1 MPPVR
6 GSKPF
11 LSLVGAVI
19 VLAAVIVFAS
29 NAFARR
35 APAGAHRTPVTT
47 TSHPGGGTHSGPA
60 SASASGGTQ
69 HGGPAA
75 LTAVSP
81 FIGLAP
87 GVTSPSASGLP
98 VALAEVPKLSSKQ
111 LAGQRIIYS
120 YTGLEPPTSLL
131 TLISRGEAAGV
142 IFFSQNV
149 GTKAH
154 LVAVVRELEQAAA
167 SNQNPVHLP
176 LLLMTDQEGGVV
188 RRLPGRPVLSE
199 KAVGEAAHPWIAAT
213 NAGAGAAS
221 NLRSVGLN
229 VNLAPVLDVFRRPGN
244 FIDEFGRSF
253 SSNPVKAAKLGAL
266 YATAEQKDGV
276 AATVKHFPGLGAA
289 ARSQNTDERP
299 VTLRLSLSAIRNVD
313 ERPYVSAVA
322 AQVKLVMASWA
333 IYPALDRKFPAG
345 LSSAIVRGELR
356 NRLRFGGV
364 TITDALSAGALV
376 PFGTIANRAT
386 LAASAGMDALLC
398 ADQRVTE
405 GYSALVSLN
414 SDYLHG
420 TVAYDQA
427 FKAAAER
434 VMALRATLPG

>member
-1 MPPVR
+1 MSPVR

-11 LSLVGAVI
+11 LPLVGAVI
-19 VLAAVIVFAS
+19 ALAAVIVFAS

-35 APAGAHRTPVTT
+35 DVAGAHSPTVV
-47 TSHPGGGTHSGPA
+47 SHSGSGSGSGASSGAGGTHDGPTA
-60 SASASGGTQ
+60 I
-69 HGGPAA
+69 
-75 LTAVSP
+75 TAVSP
-81 FIGLAP
+81 AIGLAP
-87 GVTSPSASGLP
+87 GVTSPSAAGLP
-98 VALAEVPKLSSKQ
+98 VALADLPKLSSKQ

-120 YTGLEPPTSLL
+120 YPGLEPPTSLL

-142 IFFSQNV
+142 IFFGQNV

-154 LVAVVRELEQAAA
+154 LAAVVRELEQADA
-167 SNQNPVHLP
+167 SKGNPVHLP

-188 RRLPGRPVLSE
+188 RRLPGPPVLSE
-199 KAVGEAAHPWIAAT
+199 KEVGEAAHPWAAAT
-213 NAGAGAAS
+213 AAGAGAAS

-229 VNLAPVLDVFRRPGN
+229 VNLAPVLDVFRKPGN

-253 SSNPVKAAKLGAL
+253 SNNPVKAAKLGAL
-266 YATAEQKDGV
+266 YATAEQKGDV

-289 ARSQNTDERP
+289 ATAQNTDERP
-299 VTLRLSLSAIRNVD
+299 VTLRLTLSAIRSID
-313 ERPYVSAVA
+313 ELPYISAVA
-322 AQVKLVMASWA
+322 AHVKLVMVSWA

-345 LSSAIVRGELR
+345 LSSTIVRGELR

-376 PFGTIANRAT
+376 PFGGIASRAT
-386 LAASAGMDALLC
+386 LAARAGMDALLC
-398 ADQRVTE
+398 AGQRVTE
-405 GYSALVSLN
+405 GYEAMLALN